1 MSHNLDTIVNVNGV
15 EKSLG
20 ELRSHAEDTIQ
31 SVCKEGIELAQAI
44 DDDFVPGAIRGAM
57 KVIIALV
64 DELVRE
70 DEREVA

>member
-1 MSHNLDTIVNVNGV
+1 VSHNLSTVLNINGT

-20 ELRSHAEDTIQ
+20 DLRQHAEDTIE

-57 KVIIALV
+57 RVIIALV
-64 DELVRE
+64 DELVG
-70 DEREVA
+70 ERENAA